1 MPAWN
6 SLPTVGMA
14 LPIPCPLIPWPI
26 VGVADAV
33 VGVGIAVGVGTV
45 VGIGA
50 GVGTAVGVGSLGLG
64 CTAAADVGVG
74 TGVGVDVVAPP
85 HALTARSARVT
96 AMVNTNQPR
105 IRSRTVR
112 ILRPPRRLLPIEH
125 HAQRRN
131 RARRSLATC
140 SGVSPKGRMARSF
153 PWVSRTK
160 LDEVCS
166 TRYPRADVDSPLA

>member
-1 MPAWN
+1 
-6 SLPTVGMA
+6 MA

-33 VGVGIAVGVGTV
+33 VGVGIGV
-45 VGIGA
+45 

-74 TGVGVDVVAPP
+74 AGVGVDVVAPP

-96 AMVNTNQPR
+96 VMVNTNQPR

-112 ILRPPRRLLPIEH
+112 IL
-125 HAQRRN
+125 
-131 RARRSLATC
+131 
-140 SGVSPKGRMARSF
+140 
-153 PWVSRTK
+153 
-160 LDEVCS
+160 
-166 TRYPRADVDSPLA
+166 